1 MKLKWPNV
9 AVILFLFLPTAGAQ
23 LRPGLNQMIIRG
35 QRQNVYFLP
44 AAQGASRSKGT
55 VLFSPGDGGWR
66 GFAITIAQQIAA
78 AGYDTYGFDTHLYL
92 SSFTT
97 KQGTLSPPDVMRDY
111 GELIRNVQP
120 ANHSSVLLVGWS
132 EGAGLDLLAASA
144 AENSGLIAGVVAIGL
159 PTRSILGWRTADN
172 ITWIT
177 KKLPN
182 EPTFASS
189 DYLDKV
195 KVPFFM
201 MHSRVDEFT
210 PISDAEQMFNLLK
223 FPKQFVVINARNHRF
238 DGAQDEFFSH
248 LSDGLHWIQA
258 NR

>member
-1 MKLKWPNV
+1 MKLKWPSV
-9 AVILFLFLPTAGAQ
+9 AIILFLLPSIAGAQ
-23 LRPGLNQMIIRG
+23 LRPGLNQIIIRG

-44 AAQGASRSKGT
+44 AAQRPSPSKGT
-55 VLFSPGDGGWR
+55 VVFSPGDGGWH
-66 GFAITIAQQIAA
+66 GFGITIAQQIAA
-78 AGYDTYGFDTHLYL
+78 AGYDTYGFDIHLYL

-97 KQGTLSPPDVMRDY
+97 KQATLSPSDVMRDY
-111 GELIRNVQP
+111 GELIRNVG
-120 ANHSSVLLVGWS
+120 NHSSVLLVGWS

-144 AENSGLIAGVVAIGL
+144 AENNSLIAGVVAIGL

-195 KVPFFM
+195 EVPFFM
-201 MHSRVDEFT
+201 IHSRVDEFT
-210 PISDAEQMFNLLK
+210 PLSDAALMFNSLK
-223 FPKQFVVINARNHRF
+223 SPKKFVVINARNHRF
-238 DGAQDEFFSH
+238 DGARDEFFSH
-248 LSDGLHWIQA
+248 LRDGLQWLQA
-258 NR
+258 KR